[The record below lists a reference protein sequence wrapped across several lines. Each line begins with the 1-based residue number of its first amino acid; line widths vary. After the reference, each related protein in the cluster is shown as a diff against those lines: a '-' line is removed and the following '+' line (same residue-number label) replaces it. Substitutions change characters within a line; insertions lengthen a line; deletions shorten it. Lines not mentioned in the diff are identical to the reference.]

1 MMPGQSGFRRI
12 RLPNRAVCVT
22 LEVGK
27 MPEFCS
33 CGAQLPP
40 DALFCHKC
48 GKPQRE
54 IVTIETVASPAPEL
68 IPPVR
73 IVPPTAAPVPL
84 NFHNPAAVK
93 IALLVSTLAT
103 LLSFLPYL
111 NWFLAGFLAVF
122 LYRRRTGQLLN
133 LESGVRMGWITGLM
147 TFAIMALLLAFSL
160 VTLRAI
166 GGITA
171 FQTEFKGM
179 VDPRVVESFKLLQSP
194 PELAKLL
201 LQFFVFTTLL
211 SMAGGALGVKLT
223 GSRPAGS

>member
-1 MMPGQSGFRRI
+1 M
-12 RLPNRAVCVT
+12 AETCT
-22 LEVGK
+22 
-27 MPEFCS
+27 

-54 IVTIETVASPAPEL
+54 LVIPETVAPPPPEFLPPPPPA
-68 IPPVR
+68 VR
-73 IVPPTAAPVPL
+73 PIAAPLPL
-84 NFHNPAAVK
+84 NFHNRAAVK
-93 IALLVSTLAT
+93 IALLVSALAT
-103 LLSFLPYL
+103 LLSFMPYL
-111 NWFLAGFLAVF
+111 NWFLGGFLAVF

-160 VTLRAI
+160 VTLQAV
-166 GGITA
+166 GGISA
-171 FQTEFKGM
+171 FQAEFKGM
-179 VDPRVVESFKLLQSP
+179 VDPRVVESFKMLQSP
-194 PELAKLL
+194 SELAKLL

-223 GSRPAGS
+223 GLHRP

>member
-1 MMPGQSGFRRI
+1 MQ
-12 RLPNRAVCVT
+12 
-22 LEVGK
+22 
-27 MPEFCS
+27 EFCS
-33 CGAQLPP
+33 CGAELPP

-54 IVTIETVASPAPEL
+54 LVTPEIL
-68 IPPVR
+68 PPPPPPPEVTPPVR
-73 IVPPTAAPVPL
+73 VATPLPL
-84 NFHNPAAVK
+84 NFRNRAAVR
-93 IALLVSTLAT
+93 IALLVSALAT

-111 NWFLAGFLAVF
+111 NWFMAGFLAVF

-147 TFAIMALLLAFSL
+147 TFAIMAALLGFSL
-160 VTLRAI
+160 VTLQAI
-166 GGITA
+166 GGISA
-171 FQTEFKGM
+171 FQAQFKGT
-179 VDPRVVESFKLLQSP
+179 VDPRVLESFKLLQSP

-223 GSRPAGS
+223 GLNRPTGS